1 MSLTLKNGA
10 MIWRDS
16 PEINHLFQNN
26 FKKREGIRAY
36 MPNTLNVVYV
46 KKAVATTPPCRTN
59 RADAGSFQSA
69 LSSRSESRAIR

>member
-26 FKKREGIRAY
+26 FKKREAPWLRFLRQGLLRLIIPFTKTA
-36 MPNTLNVVYV
+36 
-46 KKAVATTPPCRTN
+46 
-59 RADAGSFQSA
+59 
-69 LSSRSESRAIR
+69 E